1 MSVDKKLNI
10 VGDDWKS
17 LSFDTYPSNYNMKQI
32 KKLYSG
38 NICLDLGSMLGSM
51 SLYSRSNLIIESGGL
66 IIQSSQSDSK
76 KIWGDL
82 YDKILFNNL
91 SNLTTLIEKLLN
103 DNQYCSILLQKIY
116 ENFRNSNKFIEKSL
130 DNIFYN

>member
-1 MSVDKKLNI
+1 MI
-10 VGDDWKS
+10 
-17 LSFDTYPSNYNMKQI
+17 I
-32 KKLYSG
+32 KRINKRKIYRG

-66 IIQSSQSDSK
+66 IIQNIQNDSK

-103 DNQYCSILLQKIY
+103 DNQYCSILLQQIY
-116 ENFRNSNKFIEKSL
+116 ENFRDSNKSIEKSL
-130 DNIFYN
+130 DNIFSS